1 MKLNELAILLGAELV
16 GQGDAEIWGASG
28 IREAGEGHLTYVA
41 EERYLR
47 DLERSRAS
55 AAIVPPG
62 TSAMHLPILRVKNPK
77 LAFARALDLLYKK
90 PFTPTGISEKAV
102 IGRDVEVG
110 RDLSIHPYAV
120 VADGAKIGDRVT
132 LYPGVYVGR
141 GSVIGDDSVVYPNV
155 SIREGVAIGSRV
167 VIHAGTV
174 IGSDGFGF
182 VTDNGKHHKIPQ
194 VGGVLIEDD
203 VEIGAN
209 CTIDRATLGK
219 TVIKQGAKIDNLVHI
234 AHNVT
239 IGRHCLLAAQVGIA
253 GSCTLGDYVV
263 LGGQVGV
270 GDHVSIGDRV
280 MVSGGSAVIKDT
292 EPGQVLGGYY
302 AMPQREWLK
311 VQAVLPKL
319 PELKRLAAEL
329 ERQVKELKQ
338 KGEKS

>member
-1 MKLNELAILLGAELV
+1 MKLNELATLLGAELI
-16 GQGDAEIWGASG
+16 GQGDIEIRGASG
-28 IREAGEGHLTYVA
+28 IGEAGEGHITYVA
-41 EERYLR
+41 DERRLR

-55 AAIVPPG
+55 AAIVPLGAP
-62 TSAMHLPILRVKNPK
+62 ALHLPVLRVKNPK

-90 PFTPTGISEKAV
+90 PFVPAGISEKAV
-102 IGRDVEVG
+102 IGKNVSVG
-110 RDLSIHPYAV
+110 RDITVHPYAV
-120 VADGAKIGDRVT
+120 VADGAKIGDRVV
-132 LYPGVYVGR
+132 LYPGVYVGEN
-141 GSVIGDDSVVYPNV
+141 SVIGDDSTVYPNV
-155 SIREGVAIGSRV
+155 TIREGVAIGSRV
-167 VIHAGTV
+167 IIHPGTV
-174 IGSDGFGF
+174 IGGDGFGF
-182 VTDNGKHHKIPQ
+182 VTDGGKHHKIPQ

-219 TVIKQGAKIDNLVHI
+219 TIIRQGAKIDNMVHV

-239 IGRHCLLAAQVGIA
+239 IGAHCLLAAQVGIA

-302 AMPQREWLK
+302 AMPHRDWLR

-319 PELKRLAAEL
+319 PELKRQIAEL

-338 KGEKS
+338 KGGKL

>member
-1 MKLNELAILLGAELV
+1 MKLSELATLLGAELI
-16 GQGDAEIWGASG
+16 GQGDIEIRGASG
-28 IREAGEGHLTYVA
+28 IGEAGAGHITYVA
-41 EERYLR
+41 DERHLR

-55 AAIVPPG
+55 AAIVPLG
-62 TSAMHLPILRVKNPK
+62 AQTLHLPVLRVKNPR
-77 LAFARALDLLYKK
+77 LAFARMLDLLYKK
-90 PFTPTGISEKAV
+90 PYAPAGTSGKAV
-102 IGRDVEVG
+102 IGRNVEVG
-110 RDLSIHPYAV
+110 KDITIHPYVV
-120 VADGAKIGDRVT
+120 VADGAKIGNRVI
-132 LYPGVYVGR
+132 LYPGVYVGE
-141 GSVIGDDSVVYPNV
+141 GSIIGDDSVMYPNV
-155 SIREGVAIGSRV
+155 TIRDGVVIGSRV
-167 VIHAGTV
+167 IIHSGTV

-182 VTDNGKHHKIPQ
+182 VTDSGKHHKIPQ
-194 VGGVLIEDD
+194 VGGVVIQDD

-209 CTIDRATLGK
+209 CTVDRATLGK
-219 TVIKQGAKIDNLVHI
+219 TVIKQGTKIDNMVHV

-239 IGRHCLLAAQVGIA
+239 IGAHCLLAAQVGIA

-280 MVSGGSAVIKDT
+280 MVSGGTAVIKDT

-302 AMPQREWLK
+302 AMPHRDWLR

-319 PELKRLAAEL
+319 PALKRQIAEL